1 MTHPTG
7 PAAHRPSV
15 QVCEDAEAVARAAAE
30 RFVAA
35 ARGAVARRRRFIVA
49 LSGGSTPRALYALL
63 AAQPYHDQ
71 VDWSR
76 VWVFWGDE
84 RTVPPTD
91 PESNYRMARETLL
104 YHVPVPAT
112 QVFRMRGEHA
122 DPEKAAALYEVDLR
136 RAFALAPGEMPR
148 FDLIL
153 LGMGPDGHT
162 ASLFPHTAALHLT
175 DRLVAANRVEKLQ
188 TWRITLTKPVI
199 NHAAEVLFLV
209 VGVDKAPVLARVLQ
223 GPREPDELPSQL
235 IAPTHGESIWL
246 VDRAAASL
254 LSGSAE

>member
-1 MTHPTG
+1 MMQRSDQETKHPEV
-7 PAAHRPSV
+7 HIYD
-15 QVCEDAEAVARAAAE
+15 DAPAVARAAAD

-35 ARGAVARRRRFIVA
+35 ARDAMAQRRRFNVA
-49 LSGGSTPRALYALL
+49 LSGGSTPRALYSLL
-63 AAQPYHDQ
+63 AAQPYHAQ

-91 PESNYRMARETLL
+91 PESNYHMARETLL

-136 RAFALAPGEMPR
+136 RAFALAPGELPR

-162 ASLFPHTAALHLT
+162 ASLFPHTAAVRAT
-175 DRLVAANRVEKLQ
+175 DRLVVANRVDKLQ
-188 TWRITLTKPVI
+188 TWRITLTAPVI
-199 NHAAEVLFLV
+199 NHAAEVEFLV
-209 VGVDKAPVLARVLQ
+209 VGEDKAPVLARVLQ
-223 GPREPDELPSQL
+223 GPRDPDELPSQL
-235 IAPTHGESIWL
+235 VAPTRGALVWL
-246 VDRAAASL
+246 LDRSAAAQ
-254 LSGSAE
+254 LSGAVG